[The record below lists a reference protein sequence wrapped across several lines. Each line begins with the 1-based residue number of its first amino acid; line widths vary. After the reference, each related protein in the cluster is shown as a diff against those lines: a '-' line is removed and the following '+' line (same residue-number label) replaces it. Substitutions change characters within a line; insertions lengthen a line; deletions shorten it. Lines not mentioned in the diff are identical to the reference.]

1 MVKVP
6 PWQLPSSAAV
16 CTQGARLAALDSSS
30 LPGRGK
36 RPSRW
41 APSDC
46 LGCSS
51 APPPKPPI
59 FTAFDDSGVDIHP
72 GCTLG
77 RGVTIDHATGV
88 TLGETCVVGDNVYI
102 MHDVTL
108 GATGKAKE
116 HDRHPK
122 IGRGVFLGAKCTVLG
137 NIRIGDGATIAAAAL
152 VNKPV
157 PDGYTAVG
165 MPARLIAPK
174 GAKGESTRSQLDLGR
189 AK

>member
-1 MVKVP
+1 LAVP
-6 PWQLPSSAAV
+6 QLGSCAS
-16 CTQGARLAALDSSS
+16 
-30 LPGRGK
+30 PGRA
-36 RPSRW
+36 RRLW
-41 APSDC
+41 AARYSQEEGGP
-46 LGCSS
+46 LG
-51 APPPKPPI
+51 AQPPPRVLELTASKAAGL
-59 FTAFDDSGVDIHP
+59 TAFDRAGVDIHP
-72 GCTLG
+72 GCKLG

-174 GAKGESTRSQLDLGR
+174 GAQGESTRSQLDLGR